1 MASNRQA
8 LSRYAFF
15 QQARQT
21 SNRPEDALIPLIL
34 PALSGKAGEVFV
46 SDELAKQLTP
56 LFGSDLVSDIA
67 ASMVEPLARSGYLE
81 RVTTIEDGSI
91 YNYSDKVNSIPISA
105 SLSSADR
112 DLHDIMMAL
121 ADFISVTK
129 SLKPIT
135 DDPSVLRDKFVDWI
149 TTIEASTLLSNDE
162 SDNPPYN
169 SKQID
174 TTVDDTITLPPYST
188 LVFSSFVRWLYRE
201 RYNVFEKVVNF
212 TELGLII
219 DLVSEIRFPTKKL
232 NKVNLN
238 VVLDTRILLELLGL
252 YGDAAQQSIQRLLG
266 LCKKYGVSVCTLTHL
281 VDEVK
286 SIAHGSL
293 ENPSSCGYGSVNE
306 AAIFHRNVKTILRK
320 VYAAPDAL
328 IKAHGITIS
337 PYTISPDKTSER
349 FFTGDDIARF
359 TDELPYDKA
368 KPNMAKRDAWSLA
381 FAVRRQNGSHSS
393 LVFDSRCMVLTR
405 SPVFVTSA
413 RRYLRSDHVA
423 YPSFAI
429 IPVMELRHFSTSIML
444 AFGSNATRDFV
455 RAELV
460 ASCDRVLRISPDLTN
475 RIRAV
480 LHDFGKLTEDQID
493 AALSDPATLAEFAL
507 TTANDPSIANSANS
521 AQILNVVYSVGTK
534 DHELRSIEAERKLKE
549 EHAAEL
555 EAERRRTVDKEKE
568 IEQLRLSSFQQAE
581 QVGVLQNQLDAQFN
595 INVNIIS
602 GAIKDK
608 SDRVWV
614 FIIGAIFVICVALAV
629 DSVFHFTESGGLWAR
644 AAASILGIIVAYHT
658 FAAFMPNIAPDL
670 LRIKITRAIATKELS
685 RIADPLLESAVLG
698 RLKV

>member
-21 SNRPEDALIPLIL
+21 SNCPEDALIPLIL

-219 DLVSEIRFPTKKL
+219 DLVSEIRFPTK
-232 NKVNLN
+232 N
-238 VVLDTRILLELLGL
+238 
-252 YGDAAQQSIQRLLG
+252 
-266 LCKKYGVSVCTLTHL
+266 
-281 VDEVK
+281 
-286 SIAHGSL
+286 
-293 ENPSSCGYGSVNE
+293 
-306 AAIFHRNVKTILRK
+306 
-320 VYAAPDAL
+320 
-328 IKAHGITIS
+328 
-337 PYTISPDKTSER
+337 
-349 FFTGDDIARF
+349 
-359 TDELPYDKA
+359 
-368 KPNMAKRDAWSLA
+368 
-381 FAVRRQNGSHSS
+381 
-393 LVFDSRCMVLTR
+393 
-405 SPVFVTSA
+405 
-413 RRYLRSDHVA
+413 
-423 YPSFAI
+423 
-429 IPVMELRHFSTSIML
+429 
-444 AFGSNATRDFV
+444 
-455 RAELV
+455 
-460 ASCDRVLRISPDLTN
+460 
-475 RIRAV
+475 
-480 LHDFGKLTEDQID
+480 
-493 AALSDPATLAEFAL
+493 
-507 TTANDPSIANSANS
+507 
-521 AQILNVVYSVGTK
+521 
-534 DHELRSIEAERKLKE
+534 
-549 EHAAEL
+549 
-555 EAERRRTVDKEKE
+555 
-568 IEQLRLSSFQQAE
+568 
-581 QVGVLQNQLDAQFN
+581 
-595 INVNIIS
+595 
-602 GAIKDK
+602 
-608 SDRVWV
+608 
-614 FIIGAIFVICVALAV
+614 
-629 DSVFHFTESGGLWAR
+629 
-644 AAASILGIIVAYHT
+644 
-658 FAAFMPNIAPDL
+658 
-670 LRIKITRAIATKELS
+670 
-685 RIADPLLESAVLG
+685 
-698 RLKV
+698 